1 MTSPNLKAI
10 SEAKVSGK
18 RAFDV
23 IERVPMIRSTKEAL
37 DASLEG

>member
-10 SEAKVSGK
+10 AEAKIAGK

-23 IERVPMIRSTKEAL
+23 IERVPLIR
-37 DASLEG
+37 D